1 MDFVPADVVVKQEPG
16 VRIQKAEA
24 RTSELL
30 ITMKAVINNIA
41 IAFEDRGDHSRTPI
55 VLIHGFPFSRAM
67 WQPQVDVLSAKH
79 RVVAYDVRGHGESEV
94 GDGQY
99 MLEFFV
105 DDFIAL
111 LDYLCVEK
119 AAVVGL
125 SMGGYIA
132 LRAIER
138 NPERFHAL
146 VLCDTRSE
154 VDSNEAKL
162 KRAASVRTIK
172 TKGLRKFAEEFVKNV
187 FTPETFQANPDVV
200 DFAIGIIE
208 RNSPIGICGAL
219 LALAS
224 RTDTTAS
231 LPNIG
236 VPTLI
241 LVGEHDV
248 LAPPTVAQAMKE
260 RIANADLHIV
270 PDAAHM
276 SNLENPEAFNHFLLK
291 FIERLP

>member
-55 VLIHGFPFSRAM
+55 VLIHGFPFSRAT
-67 WQPQVDVLSAKH
+67 WQPQVDVLSKSY
-79 RVVAYDVRGHGESEV
+79 RVIAYDVRGHGESEV
-94 GDGQY
+94 ADGQY

-105 DDFIAL
+105 DDFIGL
-111 LDYLCVEK
+111 LDYLSVEK
-119 AAVVGL
+119 ATVVGL

-132 LRAIER
+132 LRAVER
-138 NPERFHAL
+138 NPERCHAL

-154 VDSNEAKL
+154 ADSNEGKL
-162 KRAASVRTIK
+162 KRAASIRTVK
-172 TKGLRKFAEEFVKNV
+172 TQGLRRFAEEFVKGV
-187 FTPETFQANPDVV
+187 FARQTFQKKPDLV
-200 DFAIGIIE
+200 DFALGITE
-208 RNSPIGICGAL
+208 RNSPNGICGAL

-224 RTDTTAS
+224 RTDTTGS
-231 LPNIG
+231 LPNIR

-241 LVGEHDV
+241 LVGEHD
-248 LAPPTVAQAMKE
+248 LLTPPSVAQVMKE
-260 RIANADLHIV
+260 RIANAELHIV

-291 FIERLP
+291 FIERLA